1 MNEIGMGV
9 VNRYEINDR
18 SYLNIFESHHK
29 DLYVVVEEDD
39 RRNFVY
45 GTLSSAEIYEKYG
58 IQTKRFR
65 SDDPKTEVEYGRM
78 SSNQ

>member
-1 MNEIGMGV
+1 MNAIGMGV
-9 VNRYEINDR
+9 VNRYEMDDR

-45 GTLSSAEIYEKYG
+45 GTLSSDEIY
-58 IQTKRFR
+58 
-65 SDDPKTEVEYGRM
+65 
-78 SSNQ
+78 